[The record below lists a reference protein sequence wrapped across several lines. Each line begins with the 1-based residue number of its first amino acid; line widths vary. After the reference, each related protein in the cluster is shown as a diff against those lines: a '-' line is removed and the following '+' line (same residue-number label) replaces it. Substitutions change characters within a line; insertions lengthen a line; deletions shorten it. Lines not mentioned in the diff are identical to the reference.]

1 MSDQAERIKSRR
13 TQLRLTQR
21 EVAAR
26 VGVTRESISQW
37 EKNSNQQLGS
47 HNLERL
53 AKVLQTTAAWILTGK
68 REKATTSSNVVPMHS
83 KNVESTLMEPL
94 LNEHAEKGTSSADY
108 RIPILAVTASA
119 GHGAVVLSEETTAYM
134 EVPRAVLRAIGI
146 EPSPHLRI
154 ISTRGDSMM
163 GTLGHGDF
171 AIIDVSVREMQDDG
185 VYIFQLD
192 GQVHVKRLQH
202 LPGNRI
208 RVISDNTLYPSYE
221 MDETDN
227 FQICARFLGRWAFGR
242 M

>member
-1 MSDQAERIKSRR
+1 MTNQAERIKERR
-13 TQLRLTQR
+13 TQLKLTQR

-47 HNLERL
+47 INLERL
-53 AKVLQTTAAWILTGK
+53 AKVLQTTSSWILTGK
-68 REKATTSSNVVPMHS
+68 REKTSSNNVIPMYN
-83 KNVESTLMEPL
+83 KTREPTLMEPL
-94 LNEHAEKGTSSADY
+94 LNYHAEKGTNSADY
-108 RIPILAVTASA
+108 RIPILAVSASA

-134 EVPRAVLRAIGI
+134 EVPKAVLRAIGI
-146 EPSPHLRI
+146 DPSPHLRI
-154 ISTRGDSMM
+154 ISTSGDSML
-163 GTLGHGDF
+163 GTLNHGDF
-171 AIIDVSVREMQDDG
+171 AIVDVSVREMLDDG

-192 GQVHVKRLQH
+192 GQVHVKRLQR

-208 RVISDNTLYPSYE
+208 RVISDNVLYPSYE